1 MTGVQLLNRH
11 PSSSTNATTAVSNGC
26 DAATMRFGQ
35 DLHRHMVPEWNDY
48 YVEYNL
54 LKRLVKSAHLSGM
67 ILKNGMGWLVC
78 H

>member
-1 MTGVQLLNRH
+1 
-11 PSSSTNATTAVSNGC
+11 
-26 DAATMRFGQ
+26 
-35 DLHRHMVPEWNDY
+35 MVPEWNDY

-67 ILKNGMGWLVC
+67 ILKMAWVGSSATDR